1 MSWSEVVRL
10 RFSRTLYFGIP
21 PMKLSARSAALY
33 SVTFAGLLAL
43 SACGKNEQQPANQPA
58 SSSTAPA
65 APSTA
70 ATKPAP
76 VSTAPAPASTAAA
89 PAHASTAAPAA
100 AAVVPAASA
109 DNSGFQVAGITLG
122 DAVTPDHKVKK
133 EVTTFSPSQ
142 KTIYVSVDTSGST
155 AGATL
160 NAKWSFLDGNGQLV
174 TSTSQS
180 NIADG
185 PATTTFRVQNPNLW
199 PEGKYKVDISLD
211 GKQVQSKNFEVK
223 KG

>member
-1 MSWSEVVRL
+1 
-10 RFSRTLYFGIP
+10 
-21 PMKLSARSAALY
+21 MKLTARSAALY

-43 SACGKNEQQPANQPA
+43 SACGKSEQQPANPPA
-58 SSSTAPA
+58 SPSTAAAPA

-70 ATKPAP
+70 AKPAP
-76 VSTAPAPASTAAA
+76 ASTAAPAPAPASTAAA
-89 PAHASTAAPAA
+89 PAPASTAAPVAA
-100 AAVVPAASA
+100 AATPAAA
-109 DNSGFQVAGITLG
+109 TAAFQVSTITLG
-122 DAVTPDHKVKK
+122 DAVTPDHKVRK

-155 AGATL
+155 PGATL
-160 NAKWSFLDGNGQLV
+160 NAKWSYLEGSGQMV

-180 NIADG
+180 VNADG

-211 GKQVQSKNFEVK
+211 GKLVASKSFDVK
-223 KG
+223 KS

>member
-1 MSWSEVVRL
+1 
-10 RFSRTLYFGIP
+10 
-21 PMKLSARSAALY
+21 MKLSARSAALY

-43 SACGKNEQQPANQPA
+43 SACGKNEQQAANPPA
-58 SSSTAPA
+58 SPSTAPAPA

-70 ATKPAP
+70 SKPAP
-76 VSTAPAPASTAAA
+76 TSTAPAPAAASTAAKPA
-89 PAHASTAAPAA
+89 PASTAPAAAAAAPAA
-100 AAVVPAASA
+100 A
-109 DNSGFQVAGITLG
+109 DNSFQVSGITVG
-122 DAVTPDHKVKK
+122 DTVNPDHKVRK

-160 NAKWSFLDGNGQLV
+160 NAKWSYLEGSGEMV
-174 TSTSQS
+174 TNTSQS
-180 NIADG
+180 IIAEG

-211 GKQVQSKNFEVK
+211 GKPVGSKTFEIK

>member
-1 MSWSEVVRL
+1 
-10 RFSRTLYFGIP
+10 
-21 PMKLSARSAALY
+21 MKLSARSAALY

-58 SSSTAPA
+58 AS
-65 APSTA
+65 
-70 ATKPAP
+70 
-76 VSTAPAPASTAAA
+76 STAPAPASTAQPAPSATATA
-89 PAHASTAAPAA
+89 PAHAGTAAPAPAAPAPASTAAAASAAPAA
-100 AAVVPAASA
+100 AE
-109 DNSGFQVAGITLG
+109 GFQVSTITLG
-122 DAVTPDHKVKK
+122 DVVTNDHKVKK

-142 KTIYVSVDTSGST
+142 KTIYVTVDTTGST
-155 AGATL
+155 PGATI
-160 NAKWSFLDGNGQLV
+160 NAKWSYLEGNGQVV

-180 NIADG
+180 IIADG

-211 GKQVQSKNFEVK
+211 GKQVASKNFEVK